1 MADLFE
7 EVVKATCDRD
17 DAFLTVKLLLR
28 NMIKETLHGRRG
40 KFREDIKAFLFEAAK
55 KRMREQQLEHTMS
68 DGIWRDIDPSNVRFT
83 DYNGILPNA
92 YELDADIPA
101 DLRRFIK
108 PNSTHVWLRS
118 DKVIIKV
125 SLHWDEACD
134 AEMAKR
140 TKSTKR
146 PSSANGKE
154 AVEQEEEAKVKPEEV
169 KVKPEVNP

>member
-28 NMIKETLHGRRG
+28 NMIREILHGTRG
-40 KFREDIKAFLFEAAK
+40 KFREDMKLFLFESAK
-55 KRMREQQLEHTMS
+55 KRLREQQLEHTMS
-68 DGIWRDIDPSNVRFT
+68 DGIWKDIDPSNVRFT
-83 DYNGILPNA
+83 DYNGILPNE

-108 PNSTHVWLRS
+108 PNSTHVRVRS

-125 SLHWDEACD
+125 SLHWDKACD

-140 TKSTKR
+140 TKR
-146 PSSANGKE
+146 PGAANGNE
-154 AVEQEEEAKVKPEEV
+154 AVKQEEVN
-169 KVKPEVNP
+169 VKPEVT